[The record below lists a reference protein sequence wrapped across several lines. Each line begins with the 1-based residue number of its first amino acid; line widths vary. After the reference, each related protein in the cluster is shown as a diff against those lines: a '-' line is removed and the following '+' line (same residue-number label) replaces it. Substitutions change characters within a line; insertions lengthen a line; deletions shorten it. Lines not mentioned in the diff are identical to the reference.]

1 MAEFRLLRRA
11 TIALTVVVLS
21 ALTVS
26 TVDASA
32 APSATPPG
40 HDSSGATSSGAT
52 RSGTT
57 SSGTPKAAT
66 TNAPTVPTVPTVATV
81 TERLA
86 ALGERNE
93 QLTESYNQAVIDLA
107 AKQAQAALAQQRAE
121 QSAAAYAGARN
132 DMKLSLQAQYQEGTL
147 RETTALLTS
156 QSGQDYVDQSSALQQ
171 ISDRRAGLARQMAI
185 AGTEALAASQA
196 AMQLVAVATLN
207 RDALARQRIALAA
220 AQKKYHVL
228 LDKLTAQQRLAF
240 LAASTVTVTKQ
251 KLKAVVAASS
261 ATATKDQH
269 ATVTTHQRATVPTH
283 QQATVT
289 THQHATVPTH
299 QQATVSTHQHAT
311 NKHAAG
317 PAGSTASNSAQVA
330 VRFALAQR
338 GKPYVYATSGP
349 NSYDCSGL
357 TAAAWQAAGVS
368 IPHQSAQQYRIGQH
382 VSRSQLQ
389 PGDLVFF
396 YSPIHHVA
404 LYIGDGLVVHAPTEG
419 DVVKVIPLSQ
429 AGPYTGA
436 TRI

>member
-1 MAEFRLLRRA
+1 MAELRLLRRA
-11 TIALTVVVLS
+11 TMALTAVVLS

-32 APSATPPG
+32 APSPPAG
-40 HDSSGATSSGAT
+40 HDSSARTSA
-52 RSGTT
+52 GTT
-57 SSGTPKAAT
+57 SAST
-66 TNAPTVPTVPTVATV
+66 TKAPTVPTVPTVATV
-81 TERLA
+81 TEQLA
-86 ALGERNE
+86 GLSQRNE
-93 QLTESYNQAVIDLA
+93 QLTESYNEAVIDLT
-107 AKQAQAALAQQRAE
+107 AKQAQAARAQQRAE
-121 QSAAAYAGARN
+121 QSASAYAAARN
-132 DMKLSLQAQYQEGTL
+132 DMKLSLQAEYQEGTL
-147 RETTALLTS
+147 RETTVLLTS

-171 ISDRRAGLARQMAI
+171 ISDRRAGLAQQMAV
-185 AGTEALAASQA
+185 ARTAALTASQA
-196 AMQLVAVATLN
+196 ASALVATATLK
-207 RDALARQRIALAA
+207 RDALAGQRIALAA

-240 LAASTVTVTKQ
+240 LAASTVTVSKK
-251 KLKAVVAASS
+251 KLKEVVAASS
-261 ATATKDQH
+261 ATVTKDAH
-269 ATVTTHQRATVPTH
+269 ATVTTD
-283 QQATVT
+283 
-289 THQHATVPTH
+289 
-299 QQATVSTHQHAT
+299 
-311 NKHAAG
+311 KHAAV
-317 PAGSTASNSAQVA
+317 PVGSTASNSAQVA

-368 IPHQSAQQYRIGQH
+368 IPHQSGQQYRIGQH

-404 LYIGDGLVVHAPTEG
+404 LYIGNGLVVHAPTEG
-419 DVVKVIPLSQ
+419 DVVKVVPLNR